1 MNALQPLPDGLVL
14 IVGVKSSNFN
24 DEIRTH
30 PRVVIWD
37 SQQKHW
43 TDKDL
48 PSNTRAVFMTRF
60 IGHQEFSNIVS
71 EARKR
76 KITIFNPEGTGLIA
90 RQVKELLNMN
100 TVIETTEAP
109 KVPTVQVE
117 NRENP
122 FKRNKLKPLIPYINY
137 SESNKSNAVRL
148 LAKARLMGIT
158 TTHDSLA
165 NFVGVQR
172 KKINGITPVRPPTMK
187 AAAPNAKLDVSVQI
201 LDNAI
206 QELKDMREFLIATV
220 KENQI
225 LKGKLN
231 KFRSLFED

>member
-100 TVIETTEAP
+100 TVEQSVQPTEA
-109 KVPTVQVE
+109 KPTQIE